1 MKSTINRQTTID
13 RSSFEQAAIDQLT
26 ISSEHRIVSKERTTI
41 MINLFRISGDENSN
55 NYHSLKCLLA
65 QCEFVEKSAQSDVIQ
80 WIQYKDHLCLFIFA
94 YHATLLTLIITK
106 YSLDAIQLCY
116 NILSLII
123 KHYYHTTND
132 NDEYILICL
141 QELSNRELIIAA
153 VDIALIKCRSSRRSK
168 AILGNFLERMNG
180 DFIRLYHVLMFIVVD
195 S

>member
-1 MKSTINRQTTID
+1 MKSSSTIIKNILFETI
-13 RSSFEQAAIDQLT
+13 ENPLN
-26 ISSEHRIVSKERTTI
+26 EH
-41 MINLFRISGDENSN
+41 F
-55 NYHSLKCLLA
+55 
-65 QCEFVEKSAQSDVIQ
+65 
-80 WIQYKDHLCLFIFA
+80 KD
-94 YHATLLTLIITK
+94 
-106 YSLDAIQLCY
+106 